1 MQSVVDAKTDPDR
14 LREQFR
20 GANPFPHL
28 VLDGLFAEDS
38 LQRVLDAFPG
48 PEAAVWRRFDNERER
63 KLGIREGLG
72 WEDERIASF
81 LLAASAPPMLEFLE
95 RLSGIEG
102 LVPDPYFA
110 GGGLHQTVRGGFLKV
125 HADFNWHPKLR
136 LDRRLNML
144 VYLNRDWS
152 EEYGGALELWAPEGK
167 RAAKSIL
174 PLFNR
179 TVIFATS
186 DASLHGHPL
195 PLECPADRTR
205 KSISLYYYTNGRPEE
220 ERSAP
225 HDTRFLEETAP

>member
-1 MQSVVDAKTDPDR
+1 LNPLVEPKADPER
-14 LREQFR
+14 LREEFR
-20 GANPFPHL
+20 GAEPFPHV
-28 VLDGLFAEDS
+28 VLDGLFEDAD
-38 LQRVLDAFPG
+38 LDRVLAAFPP

-72 WEDERIASF
+72 WEDPRIAAF
-81 LLAASAPPMLEFLE
+81 LSAASAPPMLEFLE
-95 RLSGIEG
+95 RLSGIDG

-136 LDRRLNML
+136 LDRRLNVL
-144 VYLNRDWS
+144 VYLNRDWR
-152 EEYGGALELWAPEGK
+152 EEYGGALELWTSGGK

-186 DASLHGHPL
+186 DASLHGHPC
-195 PLECPADRTR
+195 PLECPEDRTR